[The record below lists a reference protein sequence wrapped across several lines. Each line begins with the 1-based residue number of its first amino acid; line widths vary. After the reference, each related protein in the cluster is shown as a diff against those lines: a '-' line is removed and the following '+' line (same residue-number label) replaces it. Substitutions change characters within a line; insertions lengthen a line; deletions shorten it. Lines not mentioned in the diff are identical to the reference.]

1 MELLTKLKVNIRLNQ
16 WLKSKEYNS
25 VKQELN
31 IRFKMFKYKKIKKEE
46 EIYVNNTKIKQKVKR
61 QLNVKK
67 G

>member
-46 EIYVNNTKIKQKVKR
+46 EIYVNNTKIK
-61 QLNVKK
+61 
-67 G
+67 